1 MLTSEVTFWP
11 QQEEEQVSGTT
22 QTMGQNEFLQLL
34 VTQMQNQDP
43 LDPLRNEEFIA
54 QLAQFSALEQMV
66 NMNST
71 LATLTMLE
79 SSINNSQAVNLIGKR
94 ISVEG
99 DGFKISGGQA
109 PPMAF
114 SLEEAAKSVTVK
126 VVDSSGEAVRSIELG
141 NYEAGRHDFVFDGC
155 DDAGNALADGEY
167 TLQVVATG
175 EEGESLGVTKY
186 MEVQV
191 EGVTFA
197 DGIVYV
203 IAGGQRYCL
212 NDITEV
218 RGD

>member
-11 QQEEEQVSGTT
+11 QQQEEQVSGTT

-43 LDPLRNEEFIA
+43 LDPMRNEEFIA

-71 LATLTMLE
+71 LVTLTMLE

-94 ISVEG
+94 ITVEG
-99 DGFKISGGQA
+99 DGFKISAGQA

-126 VVDSSGEAVRSIELG
+126 VLNSSGEAVRSVELG
-141 NYEAGRHDFVFDGC
+141 SLEAGRHDFIFDGR
-155 DDAGNALADGEY
+155 DDAGNALADGDY
-167 TLQVVATG
+167 SLQVVATG
-175 EEGESLGVTKY
+175 EEGEMLGATKFI
-186 MEVQV
+186 EVKV
-191 EGVTFA
+191 DGVTFV
-197 DGIVYV
+197 DGIVYL
-203 IAGGQRYCL
+203 IAGGQKYCL
-212 NDITEV
+212 SDITEV